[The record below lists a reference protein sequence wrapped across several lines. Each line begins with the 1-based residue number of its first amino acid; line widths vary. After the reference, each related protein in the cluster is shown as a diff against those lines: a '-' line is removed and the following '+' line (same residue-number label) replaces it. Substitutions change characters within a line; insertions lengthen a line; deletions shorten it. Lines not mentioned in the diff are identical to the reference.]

1 MQFISGLHPPLNYQ
15 LMKQLLLFCAVLCLS
30 AFVHGQTPKFDNNN
44 KSVTL
49 EPPVK
54 LKVSLTNDK
63 LLIVYNNQEIP
74 GATVQVLDSLMKKV
88 PDFKNVKVEF
98 EGINADMEI
107 KKAVDAVLKQ
117 CKCRVQGHMIKKS
130 PGF

>member
-1 MQFISGLHPPLNYQ
+1 
-15 LMKQLLLFCAVLCLS
+15 MKQLLLFCAVLCFSVFL
-30 AFVHGQTPKFDNNN
+30 HGQTPKTDVNKTAIFD
-44 KSVTL
+44 
-49 EPPVK
+49 PPIK

-88 PDFKNVKVEF
+88 PDFNKVKVEF
-98 EGINADMEI
+98 EGINADMEK

-117 CKCRVQGHMIKKS
+117 CKCRIQGHMIKKD

>member
-1 MQFISGLHPPLNYQ
+1 
-15 LMKQLLLFCAVLCLS
+15 MKQLLLFCGVLCFS
-30 AFVHGQTPKFDNNN
+30 AFVHGQTPKYDHNDN
-44 KSVTL
+44 KSVNF

-98 EGINADMEI
+98 EGINADMEK

-117 CKCRVQGHMIKKS
+117 CKCRIQGHMIRQN

>member
-1 MQFISGLHPPLNYQ
+1 
-15 LMKQLLLFCAVLCLS
+15 MKQVLLLCSVLSLS
-30 AFVHGQTPKFDNNN
+30 VFVHAQTPKYDVNDN
-44 KSVTL
+44 KSVNL

-54 LKVSLTNDK
+54 LKVSLSEHK

-88 PDFKNVKVEF
+88 PDFKKINVEF
-98 EGINADMEI
+98 EGINADPEK

-117 CKCRVQGHMIKKS
+117 CRCRVQGHMIQTS

>member
-1 MQFISGLHPPLNYQ
+1 
-15 LMKQLLLFCAVLCLS
+15 MKQLLLFCAVLCLS

-44 KSVTL
+44 KSVNL

-74 GATVQVLDSLMKKV
+74 DATVQVLDSLMKKV

-117 CKCRVQGHMIKKS
+117 CQCRVQGHMIKKS
-130 PGF
+130 PRF

>member
-1 MQFISGLHPPLNYQ
+1 
-15 LMKQLLLFCAVLCLS
+15 MKQLLLFCAVLCFS
-30 AFVHGQTPKFDNNN
+30 AFVHAQTPKYDNTNN
-44 KSVTL
+44 KSVNF

-54 LKVSLTNDK
+54 LKVSLSNDK

-98 EGINADMEI
+98 EGINADPEK

-117 CKCRVQGHMIKKS
+117 CQCRVQGHMIKKD